1 MRGEEDGG
9 PWRMMEVETH
19 QQRHYSLLTAPQ
31 SFTNNLNKNI
41 LSTQSKQRKRKRD
54 MTRLKSIKHKE
65 KLTKIESLYP
75 SSNAILVAG
84 RRSKY
89 KQRGKQLQAQLVKSK
104 HLDSIPGQAGSR
116 CGGAGR

>member
-9 PWRMMEVETH
+9 QWRMMEVETH

-31 SFTNNLNKNI
+31 SFTNDLNKNI

-89 KQRGKQLQAQLVKSK
+89 KQRGK
-104 HLDSIPGQAGSR
+104 
-116 CGGAGR
+116 